1 MMLFSKQK
9 SDIDELPPPPPPFPK
24 LNFEDAMQDDSSSN
38 TADMPQAEFSDLV
51 RSLESEAE
59 SAKAEKIEAVPKAKK
74 LAIRGQKNQKILEAQ
89 PSRKEKARLKA
100 KEKAGNI
107 EIDGIDLESPSS
119 GTDGSDFAAFDVN
132 DYLNAGKAS
141 IRQKPKEVL
150 EAQDEIK
157 SAIERIKI
165 RERPSLLKRIF
176 PGKPAEARKDENL
189 FPLVKE
195 TGDLDIVR
203 NKISM
208 AKRAIMNLKLDE
220 ARKEYDEMIRV
231 YNSMKPKE
239 QAEVYEGI
247 KEIYLERKNAESLKL
262 AA

>member
-1 MMLFSKQK
+1 MIKK
-9 SDIDELPPPPPPFPK
+9 SDIDELPPPPPPFPTLK
-24 LNFEDAMQDDSSSN
+24 LEDVKQADSSSKQ
-38 TADMPQAEFSDLV
+38 ADMPQDLEFSELV
-51 RSLESEAE
+51 RSLESEPV
-59 SAKAEKIEAVPKAKK
+59 SAKAEKIKPVPKAKK
-74 LAIRGQKNQKILEAQ
+74 LAIKGQKKQKILQAQ
-89 PSRKEKARLKA
+89 PSRKEKTFLKS
-100 KEKAGNI
+100 KEKAGKL
-107 EIDGIDLESPSS
+107 EIDGTGLES
-119 GTDGSDFAAFDVN
+119 
-132 DYLNAGKAS
+132 LNPAKTAVG
-141 IRQKPKEVL
+141 QKPKEVL

-157 SAIERIKI
+157 SAIEKIKI
-165 RERPSLLKRIF
+165 RERPSILKRIF
-176 PGKPAEARKDENL
+176 PGKPAEANKDENL

-220 ARKEYDEMIRV
+220 ARKEYDEMIV
-231 YNSMKPKE
+231 LYNSMKPRE

>member
-1 MMLFSKQK
+1 MIKK
-9 SDIDELPPPPPPFPK
+9 SDIDELPPPPPPFPTLK
-24 LNFEDAMQDDSSSN
+24 LEDVKQADSSSKQ
-38 TADMPQAEFSDLV
+38 ADMPQDLEFSELV
-51 RSLESEAE
+51 RSLESEPV
-59 SAKAEKIEAVPKAKK
+59 SAKAEKIKPVPKAKK
-74 LAIRGQKNQKILEAQ
+74 LAIKGQKKQIKGKL
-89 PSRKEKARLKA
+89 
-100 KEKAGNI
+100 
-107 EIDGIDLESPSS
+107 EIDGIDLES
-119 GTDGSDFAAFDVN
+119 
-132 DYLNAGKAS
+132 LNPDKTAV
-141 IRQKPKEVL
+141 RQKPKEVL

-157 SAIERIKI
+157 SAIEKIKI
-165 RERPSLLKRIF
+165 RERPSILKRIF
-176 PGKPAEARKDENL
+176 PGKPAEANKDENL

-220 ARKEYDEMIRV
+220 ARKEYDEMIV
-231 YNSMKPKE
+231 LYNSMKPRE